1 MTTLSASFYDG
12 QTSEKKD
19 VQLHFYGSGDVII
32 RGLEDELKYS
42 LGDLRI
48 SARVGNTPR
57 SLYLP
62 GGAKCETFDND
73 AVDALLERHRRHRGA
88 AWLHRLESRLRY
100 VALAV
105 VVTGV
110 VAWGFVQYGI
120 PLLAKH
126 VADALP
132 ASVDTALGKEGLAVM
147 DRLFFAPS
155 GLSETR
161 QHELHGIFAEIAGAS
176 TDDHQLKLVFRKGPR
191 VGANAFALPSGV
203 VVITDELVSLAR
215 HDNELIAVL
224 AHEIG
229 HVVHRHALRRVLQD
243 STVVLVIA
251 AVTGDVTSITS
262 LAATIPVVLVEAK
275 YSRDFE
281 READDYS
288 LQYLRAKDISPRHF
302 ADILQR
308 MEHSFPARSEL
319 PPYLSTHPATEE
331 RVQRFREQ
339 G

>member
-1 MTTLSASFYDG
+1 MTTLRASFYDG
-12 QTSEKKD
+12 KTSAKKD
-19 VQLHFYGSGDVII
+19 VQLHFYASGELVI
-32 RGLEDELKYS
+32 RGLEEDLKYS
-42 LGDLRI
+42 LADVRI
-48 SARVGNTPR
+48 STRVGNTPR

-62 GGAKCETFDND
+62 DGAKCETFDND

-88 AWLHRLESRLRY
+88 AWLHRFESKLRY

-105 VVTGV
+105 VVTVV
-110 VAWGFVQYGI
+110 VAWGFIQYGI

-155 GLSETR
+155 
-161 QHELHGIFAEIAGAS
+161 ELREPRRRELQAIFSDMAKAS
-176 TDDHQLKLVFRKGPR
+176 TDDHEFKLIFRKSPR
-191 VGANAFALPSGV
+191 VGANAFALPSGI
-203 VVITDELVSLAR
+203 VVITDELVALVR
-215 HDNELIAVL
+215 DDNELIAVL

-281 READDYS
+281 READDYALS
-288 LQYLRAKDISPRHF
+288 YLRAN
-302 ADILQR
+302 
-308 MEHSFPARSEL
+308 
-319 PPYLSTHPATEE
+319 
-331 RVQRFREQ
+331 
-339 G
+339 

>member
-12 QTSEKKD
+12 KTSAKKD
-19 VQLHFYGSGDVII
+19 VQLHFYASGELVI
-32 RGLEDELKYS
+32 RGLEDELKYP
-42 LGDLRI
+42 LADVRI

-88 AWLHRLESRLRY
+88 AWLHTLESKLRY
-100 VALAV
+100 VALAL
-105 VVTGV
+105 VVTVV

-120 PLLAKH
+120 PRLAKH

-132 ASVDTALGKEGLAVM
+132 ASVDTALGQEGLAVM

-155 GLSETR
+155 ELNEPR
-161 QHELHGIFAEIAGAS
+161 QRELQAIFSDIVEAS
-176 TDDHQLKLVFRKGPR
+176 TDDREFKLVFRKSPR
-191 VGANAFALPSGV
+191 VGANAFALPSGI
-203 VVITDELVSLAR
+203 VVITDELVILAR
-215 HDNELIAVL
+215 DDKELIAVL

-251 AVTGDVTSITS
+251 AITGDVASITS

-288 LQYLRAKDISPRHF
+288 LHYLRANDISPRHF
-302 ADILQR
+302 ADILLR
-308 MEHSFPARSEL
+308 MEQSAPARSEV
-319 PPYLSTHPATEE
+319 PGYLSTHPATEE
-331 RVQRFREQ
+331 RVQRLRER

>member
-12 QTSEKKD
+12 KTSQKKE
-19 VQLHFYGSGDVII
+19 VQLQFYASGELVI

-42 LGDLRI
+42 LVDVRI

-73 AVDALLERHRRHRGA
+73 AVDAFLERHRRHRGS
-88 AWLHRLESRLRY
+88 AWLHMLESKLRY
-100 VALAV
+100 VALALI
-105 VVTGV
+105 VTV
-110 VAWGFVQYGI
+110 TVAWGFVQYGI
-120 PLLAKH
+120 PLLAEH
-126 VADALP
+126 VAHALP
-132 ASVDTALGKEGLAVM
+132 ASVDAALGKEGLAVM
-147 DRLFFAPS
+147 DRLFFSPS
-155 GLSETR
+155 ELNEPR
-161 QHELHGIFAEIAGAS
+161 QRELHAIFSDIAEAS
-176 TDDHQLKLVFRKGPR
+176 TDDHEFKLIFRKSPR
-191 VGANAFALPSGV
+191 IGANAFALPSGIV
-203 VVITDELVSLAR
+203 VVTDELVTLAR
-215 HDNELIAVL
+215 NDNEIIAVL

-229 HVVHRHALRRVLQD
+229 HVVHRHALRRLLQD

-251 AVTGDVTSITS
+251 AVTGDIASITS

-288 LQYLRAKDISPRHF
+288 LQYLRTNDISPRHF

-308 MEHSFPARSEL
+308 MEQSAPARSEV
-319 PPYLSTHPATEE
+319 PGYLSTHPATEE
-331 RVQRFREQ
+331 RVQRFREH